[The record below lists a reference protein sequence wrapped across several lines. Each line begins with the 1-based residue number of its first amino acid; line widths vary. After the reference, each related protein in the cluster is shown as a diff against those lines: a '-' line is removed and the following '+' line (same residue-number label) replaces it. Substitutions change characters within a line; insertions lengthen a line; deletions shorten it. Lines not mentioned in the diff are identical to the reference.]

1 MSVAPGEPCDLL
13 TIVPRRRD
21 DDTAAASRSEG
32 DREAQASALSLYA
45 LFVDAQW
52 EQSTGTGFEG
62 REAHAVAVE
71 RLHARALRAD
81 PTHAV
86 ALGRYARFAWQTRL
100 DKTLAAALFE
110 RALKNV
116 PDDPRNLAWYG
127 ELLYERS
134 DLAGAS
140 ACFVRGL
147 KSCPGHRRLSRGYER
162 LLRENP
168 TMKRARGTIASAGVH
183 QAAPRP
189 TARELADSFDDEDE
203 ARFNEIMEAELAA
216 ILSSEL
222 GSDGGVG

>member
-1 MSVAPGEPCDLL
+1 M
-13 TIVPRRRD
+13 
-21 DDTAAASRSEG
+21 
-32 DREAQASALSLYA
+32 YA

-222 GSDGGVG
+222 GSDGDVG